1 MATLQE
7 LKDAV
12 AANVEVGQ
20 SVVVLID
27 GLALRIQELINNS
40 ATPEEY
46 QALVNEISADTE
58 SLAQKVIENTDA
70 PV

>member
-58 SLAQKVIENTDA
+58 SLAQKVIENT